1 MKVSK
6 RFLSLVIALAAILPA
21 MAQFSI
27 GPRVG
32 VALNTLELNEH
43 GFGSDNRAG
52 FTAGLQAEV
61 MIPMVNFGFDAS
73 VMYVRRTSEISGNN
87 GLKVDRDYIEI
98 PLNLKYKFGLPVV
111 GSLVSP
117 YIFTGPS
124 FAFKVSGEDFSN
136 FIHEKKCNMSW
147 NFGFGLQLIKHL
159 QVGASYGI
167 GLSKVADFAV
177 QNVEIEAKHNGWTI
191 TAAWLF

>member
-73 VMYVRRTSEISGNN
+73 VMYVRRTSQILPASAKLRKKIEEFS
-87 GLKVDRDYIEI
+87 DR
-98 PLNLKYKFGLPVV
+98 G
-111 GSLVSP
+111 
-117 YIFTGPS
+117 
-124 FAFKVSGEDFSN
+124 
-136 FIHEKKCNMSW
+136 
-147 NFGFGLQLIKHL
+147 
-159 QVGASYGI
+159 
-167 GLSKVADFAV
+167 
-177 QNVEIEAKHNGWTI
+177 
-191 TAAWLF
+191 

>member
-98 PLNLKYKFGLPVV
+98 PVNLKYKFGLPVV

-124 FAFKVSGEDFSN
+124 FAFKVSGEDLSN

>member
-43 GFGSDNRAG
+43 GLGSDNRAG

>member
-43 GFGSDNRAG
+43 GLGSDNRAG

-98 PLNLKYKFGLPVV
+98 PVNLKYKFGLPVV

-124 FAFKVSGEDFSN
+124 FAFKVSGEDLSN

>member
-6 RFLSLVIALAAILPA
+6 RLYSLVLALAVILPA

-27 GPRVG
+27 GPRMG
-32 VALNTLELNEH
+32 VALNTLELNKNAI
-43 GFGSDNRAG
+43 GSDNRAG

-73 VMYVRRTSEISGNN
+73 VMYVRRTSELLSNQSI
-87 GLKVDRDYIEI
+87 DRDYIEI
-98 PLNLKYKFGLPVV
+98 PINLKYKFGLPVV

-167 GLSKVADFAV
+167 GLSKVADFV
-177 QNVEIEAKHNGWTI
+177 VENVDVEAKHNGWTI

>member
-6 RFLSLVIALAAILPA
+6 RLLSLVIALAAILPA

-43 GFGSDNRAG
+43 GLGSDNRAG

-73 VMYVRRTSEISGNN
+73 VMYVRRTSEIKGENTLN
-87 GLKVDRDYIEI
+87 IDRDYIEI
-98 PLNLKYKFGLPVV
+98 PVNLKYKFGLPVV

-177 QNVEIEAKHNGWTI
+177 KNVEIEAKHNGWTI

>member
-98 PLNLKYKFGLPVV
+98 PVNLKYKFGLPVV

>member
-6 RFLSLVIALAAILPA
+6 RLLSLVIALAAILPA

-43 GFGSDNRAG
+43 GLGSDNRAG

-73 VMYVRRTSEISGNN
+73 VMYVRRTSEIKGEHAMNI
-87 GLKVDRDYIEI
+87 DRDYIEI
-98 PLNLKYKFGLPVV
+98 PINLKYKFGLPVV

-177 QNVEIEAKHNGWTI
+177 KNVEIEAKHNGWTI

>member
-43 GFGSDNRAG
+43 GLGSDNRAG

-98 PLNLKYKFGLPVV
+98 PVNLKYKFGLPVV

>member
-6 RFLSLVIALAAILPA
+6 RLLSLVIALAAILPA

-52 FTAGLQAEV
+52 FTGGLQAEL

-73 VMYVRRTSEISGNN
+73 VMYVRRTSDIKGEN
-87 GLKVDRDYIEI
+87 GLSVDRDYIEI
-98 PLNLKYKFGLPVV
+98 PINLKYKFGLPMV

-177 QNVEIEAKHNGWTI
+177 ENVNIEAKHNGWTI

>member
-6 RFLSLVIALAAILPA
+6 RLCSLIMVLAVIMPA

-32 VALNTLELNEH
+32 VALNTLELNDKS
-43 GFGSDNRAG
+43 FGSDNRAG
-52 FTAGLQAEV
+52 FTGGIQAELMLPV
-61 MIPMVNFGFDAS
+61 VNFGFDAS
-73 VMYVRRTSEISGNN
+73 VMYVRRTSE
-87 GLKVDRDYIEI
+87 LKVDGLEKIERDYIEI

-117 YIFTGPS
+117 FIFTGPS
-124 FAFKVSGEDFSN
+124 FAFKVSGKDFEG
-136 FIHEKKCNMSW
+136 FIKEKKCDVAW
-147 NFGFGLQLIKHL
+147 NFGFGLQLISHL
-159 QVGASYGI
+159 QVSANYGI
-167 GLSKVADFAV
+167 GISKVADFKMQAV
-177 QNVEIEAKHNGWTI
+177 DVEAKHNGWTI

>member
-6 RFLSLVIALAAILPA
+6 RLLSLVIALAAILPA

-98 PLNLKYKFGLPVV
+98 PVNLKYKFGLPVV

-177 QNVEIEAKHNGWTI
+177 QNMEIEAKHNGWTI